1 MYEDVLQTVKQK
13 KNAMLH
19 DYSTVLEAS
28 QILLK
33 ITINSCFETV
43 WMQSLQKEGIAFL
56 ENIFFNYMCT
66 GIALERED

>member
-28 QILLK
+28 QILWK
-33 ITINSCFETV
+33 ITVNSCFETV
-43 WMQSLQKEGIAFL
+43 WMQSL
-56 ENIFFNYMCT
+56 
-66 GIALERED
+66 